1 MSSWYN
7 KKEEEII
14 QRLKN
19 TLESESL
26 QFIGKF
32 TNVEEK
38 DFGFFKDV
46 RSVSGVRKYYPT
58 NEGEP
63 DDFNNRPLAVWSK
76 KTILFNSGKSKIN
89 LEEGKWYK
97 FYAVPAQ
104 SQLRLKNRNPF
115 LLQTDLSRA
124 GDISLFRGN
133 ELIENIQRD
142 SINTPESV
150 KGKLTRSIEA
160 ISNEINTQPAT
171 FIFELIQNADDYP
184 NEEKY
189 VKMLFDIKNPYLVI
203 KHNGSL
209 FDVNNAVAICDIN
222 EGDKRNEVEKIGFK
236 GIGFKSIFKD
246 CNLAYLKSGEYSFR
260 FDEIKWRNEGRKLFW
275 QITPINTEEK
285 EFRNV
290 LQPFN
295 NVNLVIKP
303 KELRQL
309 NNYKVTLLEHFKDE
323 RILLFLRN
331 VKEIDFVLNDDSFSI
346 SNTDDKWKILKSKN
360 ILVQESIREELNRG
374 IALNDKRIPL
384 KYQNIEK
391 TEIGFG
397 FLVNESEVK
406 SVEDATIYAYLP
418 TKVNLGLGFLLN
430 GNFIP
435 DGSRTHLHQDL
446 TWNNFLFEK
455 AGELFPDKIIK
466 LIESNLDKES
476 ILNLIPNFDKLT
488 DINDD
493 EKIQFIEAFKK
504 GFDKKIITSQFIPSK
519 PGSLETLSNVLIDE
533 TGLFELLGDEFSKLT
548 GISEK
553 LIDGNIGEAIEK
565 IKKLISQHNVGV
577 IYNASRL
584 KIDIKTKLQD
594 WLKKPT
600 NNFKFIEH
608 ISSNETLKGFLNTE
622 EIVLSNGSDL
632 FKAPDIFSEVPEELI
647 FLSPKQV
654 NKEVLL
660 SIKDKEV
667 KIEFKIFEPIQFF
680 KDSILDKTE
689 ALNTSLNNEINLLL
703 FWEFIFKNWDLFDNE
718 KEKEILNSLRSIQIL
733 CKSEA
738 TEQLSKCVISK
749 SYLSAEFNLSN
760 EIESTVRSI
769 IEDAHFISEK
779 YILKS
784 GDEIKWRKIF
794 NRLGVIGD
802 LQKTVDDLLPKL
814 SSINEENH
822 FIITKQIFKYWKEN
836 KDKETRLTEYQIE
849 LIKNN
854 LKLKSIDNIY
864 LETSKC
870 IISDHY
876 QTNKIIDSTLTEV
889 CLINQISSEYSNTQ
903 ILEWNTFFKEIGCIS
918 LDEKQQVLDAKLSFI
933 ILKQDDFQE
942 IHFEYIKGIYNLY
955 NSRNTNGLNFDFV
968 NTLSKVKLKTL
979 DNELKNPNEIHL
991 SSIYKP
997 KLDLEMDDK
1006 IGQEIHFLS
1015 KEYYENKIPT
1025 RFLIKMGVYDN
1036 FKFLPLIDKIHI
1048 DKLTNI
1054 NYLQIFLSMKTY
1066 LERYSVISRNYSHQ
1080 QIRNVTTL
1088 RNHMILNYDFVYT
1101 NLQYLPNFWEFI
1113 LNDDYVLKKLAIRTD
1128 LRIWDNNIY
1137 PNDNF
1142 VLYQIKTNETVLSDG
1157 NYKRP
1162 KDLYSRKLMKY
1173 LEINEYS
1180 DIDFSLVYVDDEK
1193 SLTLEE
1199 LIGINQ
1205 ELSAQHIL
1213 SLLSKDS
1220 VSLSEEEI
1228 IDLNIV
1234 DILKRSQLDF
1244 QQIKGVKLPNSLFQ
1258 WKPIEKLFFS
1268 NDSIILL
1275 SPEQQIHDIFLDLA
1289 KDFGIKELSNENL
1302 DLKTVPEHPTL
1313 KDEIQSFF
1321 QEKAKFLAFK
1331 IDQTN
1336 WKEIELNIIEKFSL
1350 FKFHEVD
1357 SVSKVF
1363 PKDEPIYEQILDI
1376 YFDENKKEIYYKGIW
1391 KTNKSVKEFLSN
1403 QIQSEKIEN
1412 VWFDNIINRW
1422 DERKIIE
1429 TLVDMFGF
1437 VPDDWVTDNEED
1449 ETESQKDDDYI
1460 DPFWSALTDS
1470 DIEFIRDIIGGEY
1483 ELNEQMDSN
1492 LAAKI
1497 KTLMIIRSDYSQAEI
1512 SDEGYFLRAGLDEII
1527 VRSAQRGLLFLD
1539 LYHWKRLGE
1548 NNVKLAIHTNNQIT
1562 FFRTQQ
1568 DLFDFAKPMNK
1579 YGIMKLPIS
1588 YSLADF
1594 NSVGK
1599 VSENGK
1605 WHFVIIVNENTK
1617 TAESYKEVMNL
1628 DRYNF

>member
-553 LIDGNIGEAIEK
+553 LIDGNAGEAIEK

-577 IYNASRL
+577 IYDPSRL
-584 KIDIKTKLQD
+584 KNDIKTKLQD
-594 WLKKPT
+594 WLKQPT

-608 ISSNETLKGFLNTE
+608 ISSIETLKSFLNTE

-632 FKAPDIFSEVPEELI
+632 FKASDIFSEVPEELI

-689 ALNTSLNNEINLLL
+689 ALNTILNNEVNLLL

-733 CKSEA
+733 CKSESA
-738 TEQLSKCVISK
+738 EQLSKCVISK
-749 SYLSAEFNLSN
+749 SYLSSEFNLSN
-760 EIESTVRSI
+760 EIESTVRNI

-814 SSINEENH
+814 STINEENH
-822 FIITKQIFKYWKEN
+822 FTITKQIFKYWKDN

-942 IHFEYIKGIYNLY
+942 IHFEYIKGIYDLY
-955 NSRNTNGLNFDFV
+955 NLRNTNGLDFDFV
-968 NTLSKVKLKTL
+968 NILSSVKLITT
-979 DNELKNPNEIHL
+979 DNELKNPIDIHL

-997 KLDLEMDDK
+997 KIDFQSDIDFNDSSINYLNTKYFEIKIDK
-1006 IGQEIHFLS
+1006 
-1015 KEYYENKIPT
+1015 Y
-1025 RFLIKMGVYDN
+1025 FLIKMGVNEAFRFYKKDLKRDEIPSDYRKEFEKLSPSIVSNANAGWANQHKLINHISLNYYKLLLNNKYSILFWEIFLKENSEFLKYLFQQSTYSYFLGKVHFDN
-1036 FKFLPLIDKIHI
+1036 LITNYIKKNLTFPNQLNQLKFPNDIYSYKFLNYVSDK
-1048 DKLTNI
+1048 
-1054 NYLQIFLSMKTY
+1054 
-1066 LERYSVISRNYSHQ
+1066 SV
-1080 QIRNVTTL
+1080 L
-1088 RNHMILNYDFVYT
+1088 PKYDFSE
-1101 NLQYLPNFWEFI
+1101 LF
-1113 LNDDYVLKKLAIRTD
+1113 LNDD
-1128 LRIWDNNIY
+1128 
-1137 PNDNF
+1137 
-1142 VLYQIKTNETVLSDG
+1142 KTNSLENILGLKSQLS
-1157 NYKRP
+1157 P
-1162 KDLYSRKLMKY
+1162 QICI
-1173 LEINEYS
+1173 E
-1180 DIDFSLVYVDDEK
+1180 
-1193 SLTLEE
+1193 
-1199 LIGINQ
+1199 
-1205 ELSAQHIL
+1205 
-1213 SLLSKDS
+1213 LLSRTENH
-1220 VSLSEEEI
+1220 LSIDEI
-1228 IDLNIV
+1228 SNLGIV
-1234 DILKRSQLDF
+1234 DILLGHKPTVDEIESIYFPNVNQIWKPVSQLF
-1244 QQIKGVKLPNSLFQ
+1244 I
-1258 WKPIEKLFFS
+1258 S
-1268 NDSIILL
+1268 NDDQLQLDSNQKLHEHII
-1275 SPEQQIHDIFLDLA
+1275 PLA
-1289 KDFGIKELSNENL
+1289 ETFGVKELSEDNL
-1302 DLKTVPEHPTL
+1302 ILKVSPEAPEFSDDVIFYF
-1313 KDEIQSFF
+1313 KD
-1321 QEKAKFLAFK
+1321 KAKFIAFK
-1331 IDQTN
+1331 IDQLN
-1336 WKEIELNIIEKFSL
+1336 WEEIESNIVEHLSSFKFS
-1350 FKFHEVD
+1350 EVD
-1357 SVSKVF
+1357 FIAKVF
-1363 PKDEPIYEQILDI
+1363 PRNEPIFEQILDF
-1376 YFDENKKEIYYKGIW
+1376 YFDTDRNEIFYNGLWKNNKRVI
-1391 KTNKSVKEFLSN
+1391 EFLRN
-1403 QIQSEKIEN
+1403 QIQSEKIEI

-1422 DERKIIE
+1422 NDRKITE
-1429 TLVDMFGF
+1429 TLLDMFGF
-1437 VPDDWVTDNEED
+1437 VPDTWVTDNEED

-1460 DPFWSALTDS
+1460 DPFWSELTYS
-1470 DIEFIRDIIGGEY
+1470 DIEFIREIIGGEY
-1483 ELNEQMDSN
+1483 ELDEQMDSN

-1497 KTLMIIRSDYSQAEI
+1497 KTLMIIRSDYSQTEI
-1512 SDEGYFLRAGLDEII
+1512 SDKGYFLRAGLDDII

-1548 NNVKLAIHTNNQIT
+1548 KNVKLAIHTNNQIT
-1562 FFRTQQ
+1562 LFQTQQ
-1568 DLFDFAKPMNK
+1568 DLFDFAKPLNK
-1579 YGIMKLPIS
+1579 YGMMKLPVK
-1588 YSLADF
+1588 YSLDDL
-1594 NSVGK
+1594 NSIGK
-1599 VSENGK
+1599 KTENGK
-1605 WHFVIIVNENTK
+1605 WHYVFIVNSNTIFAK
-1617 TAESYKEVMNL
+1617 SYIKAMEYSDPDLFKE
-1628 DRYNF
+1628 DNF